1 MMKQKILTISGLISD
16 VDKELDKLVESG
28 RRIHSVT
35 TLAFDVTGEDE
46 SWTCISV
53 VYSEPKRF
61 WEIWK

>member
-1 MMKQKILTISGLISD
+1 MKQKILTISGLISD
-16 VDKELDKLVESG
+16 VDKELDKLVENG

-35 TLAFDVTGEDE
+35 TLAFDVTDE

-53 VYSEPKRF
+53 VYSEPRRF